1 MAAPEFLKDTLQ
13 HIPQKP
19 GVYQYFDENETLIY
33 VGKAK
38 RLKNRVSSYF
48 NKDKHE
54 SGKTKLLVKKIRKI
68 KFILV
73 DSEYEAL
80 LLENTLIKENKPK
93 FNIQW
98 RDDKT
103 YPYIVVKNERFP
115 RIFSTRNVIKDGS
128 KYFGPYASVKT
139 MHALLNLIK
148 HLYRFRTCKYNLS
161 EENIAA
167 KKFRLCLEYHIG
179 NCKGPCEAL
188 QTEAD
193 YMQSISHIK
202 RILKGHVSEVIK
214 DLKSEMQTSA
224 EALDFEEADGL
235 KKKISLLE
243 NFKARSTVVNPD
255 IDNVDVFAIV
265 NDDKYAYVNYLKIVQ
280 GAIVQSHTLELKKGL
295 EESLDELLIVAAFE
309 LRKRFNSQSKEMYFP
324 FSPKLQIP
332 EVNVFVPQ
340 RGDKKKLI
348 ALSEK
353 NARQFMIDRHRMQE
367 KLDPDRRADR
377 ILSTLQKDLNMDS
390 LPKHIE
396 CFDNSNLQ
404 GSFPVSACV
413 VFKNAKPSKKEY
425 RHFNIKT
432 VVGPNDFASMEEVVQ
447 RRYRRLLEE
456 GEPLPQLI
464 IIDGGKGQLSASVK
478 SLERLG
484 ILDQIMI
491 IGIAKRLEEI
501 FIPNESVPLYIDK
514 RSESLKLIQNL
525 RNEAHRFGITHH
537 RSKRQKANLS
547 SQLLDID
554 GIGKNTAESLLRQ
567 FKSLKRVKE
576 ASKEDLAAIVGQ
588 KRAKAILDFY
598 TVEKDK
604 T

>member
-1 MAAPEFLKDTLQ
+1 
-13 HIPQKP
+13 
-19 GVYQYFDENETLIY
+19 
-33 VGKAK
+33 
-38 RLKNRVSSYF
+38 
-48 NKDKHE
+48 
-54 SGKTKLLVKKIRKI
+54 
-68 KFILV
+68 
-73 DSEYEAL
+73 
-80 LLENTLIKENKPK
+80 
-93 FNIQW
+93 
-98 RDDKT
+98 
-103 YPYIVVKNERFP
+103 
-115 RIFSTRNVIKDGS
+115 
-128 KYFGPYASVKT
+128 
-139 MHALLNLIK
+139 
-148 HLYRFRTCKYNLS
+148 
-161 EENIAA
+161 
-167 KKFRLCLEYHIG
+167 
-179 NCKGPCEAL
+179 
-188 QTEAD
+188 
-193 YMQSISHIK
+193 
-202 RILKGHVSEVIK
+202 
-214 DLKSEMQTSA
+214 
-224 EALDFEEADGL
+224 L

-501 FIPNESVPLYIDK
+501 FIPTESVPLYIDK

-537 RSKRQKANLS
+537 RSKRKKANLS